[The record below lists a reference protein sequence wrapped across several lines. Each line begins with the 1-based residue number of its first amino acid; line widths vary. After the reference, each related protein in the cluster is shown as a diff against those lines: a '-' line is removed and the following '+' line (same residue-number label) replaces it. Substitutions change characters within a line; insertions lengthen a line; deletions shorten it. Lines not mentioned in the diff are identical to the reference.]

1 MQRRLVTWLV
11 AILLIAHGLLG
22 CCWHHRH
29 VHAGPESVTPPQ
41 NTAPLVVAATTP
53 AAGPAC
59 CHHRH
64 QRHAAEPV
72 VRESPACSTA
82 PANPAEPAPDAPCTE
97 DDCVFVASSRG
108 TVSGDQ
114 PDSAI
119 PHPCGFEGIPGWR
132 SLPQLAVPG
141 GWIGHLRSGPAAA
154 GDLRAH
160 RVRTGVWLI

>member
-11 AILLIAHGLLG
+11 AILLIVHGLLG

-29 VHAGPESVTPPQ
+29 VHANPQADTPASG
-41 NTAPLVVAATTP
+41 TTPLVVAAATP
-53 AAGPAC
+53 AAGHSC

-64 QRHAAEPV
+64 PRHAAEPI
-72 VRESPACSTA
+72 ELETPASSTA
-82 PANPAEPAPDAPCTE
+82 PADPAPDAPCTE

-119 PHPCGFEGIPGWR
+119 PHPCGFEGIPGWE
-132 SLPQLAVPG
+132 SLPRLAVPG
-141 GWIGHLRSGPAAA
+141 GWIGHLRSGPAAP